1 MRMLTKGTY
10 HLVIGWFA
18 LLASLLFL
26 FPELSP
32 AQRDENPQVTRLLQD
47 ARDEAAQLSRDADEM
62 DAMTHSDVSWQTHAD
77 MLERVKDHM
86 NDLGRLVEKMEAVRD
101 SASPW
106 QQQAIDRMIP
116 LMKDLASNT
125 TAAINHLNENKL
137 RPTGGNYPEYLKENA
152 ETAHELSNM
161 ISSFVQYGQTRAKLE
176 KLEQRLEI
184 AQK

>member
-1 MRMLTKGTY
+1 
-10 HLVIGWFA
+10 
-18 LLASLLFL
+18 
-26 FPELSP
+26 
-32 AQRDENPQVTRLLQD
+32 
-47 ARDEAAQLSRDADEM
+47 
-62 DAMTHSDVSWQTHAD
+62 
-77 MLERVKDHM
+77 
-86 NDLGRLVEKMEAVRD
+86 
-101 SASPW
+101 
-106 QQQAIDRMIP
+106 MIP

-137 RPTGGNYPEYLKENA
+137 RPTGGNDPEYLKEDA